1 MQKNVYQKLLVWK
14 FSRRRK
20 PLIFKGARQVG
31 KTYLLKKFGAQEY
44 SHVVYLNFEEEPL
57 IDDFFKFNLTPE
69 KIIRNLSLYVKHD
82 IKPEEDL
89 IIFDEIQAS
98 NNALNS
104 LKYFNEKANEYHI
117 AAAGS
122 LLGIKL
128 TKPKSFPVGKVNFLN
143 MYPLTF
149 LEFLDAVNRG
159 ELRKLIESTADFTP
173 YPEPFHRE
181 LTDLLRAYYYVG
193 GMPEAVHFF
202 AETNDFSG
210 VREIQKEILNS
221 YILDFAKHA
230 PPQDIPK
237 LSLIWDSI
245 PIQLGKENKNS
256 FFRRSKIGAAREFE
270 NALQWL
276 QDTGLILRINLVKA
290 GKIPLSAYAE
300 KSIFKIYVL
309 DVGLLGALA
318 KTPPDILVHDDQL
331 FTEYKGAFVENY
343 VAQQL
348 TSYKEAELYYWKSD
362 GLAEIDFICE
372 ADRHVFPLEA
382 KAGINPRSKS
392 LAFYAEKY
400 DPPIL
405 SRTTLLNLKRDGN
418 IINYPLYAISLFPK
432 LFLLPPSID
441 FLNSQDTTSLSPRVI
456 THSERLHLHETRFH
470 LFALF
475 IAKRLD
481 RIRQRG
487 FDGLITH
494 RH

>member
-1 MQKNVYQKLLVWK
+1 MQRDIYQKLLAWK
-14 FSRRRK
+14 SSRRRK
-20 PLIFKGARQVG
+20 PLLLRGARQVG

-44 SHVVYLNFEEEPL
+44 SRVAYLNFEEDPL
-57 IDDFFKFNLTPE
+57 IDDFFKSNLAPE

-104 LKYFNEKANEYHI
+104 LKYFNEQANEYHI

-149 LEFLDAVNRG
+149 LEFLDAVNRS
-159 ELRKLIESTADFTP
+159 ELRKLIESTSDFTP

-181 LTDLLRAYYYVG
+181 LTDLLRTYYYVG

-202 AETNDFSG
+202 AETNDLSG

-221 YILDFAKHA
+221 YILEFAKHA
-230 PPQDIPK
+230 PPPDIPK
-237 LSLIWDSI
+237 LSLIWESI
-245 PIQLGKENKNS
+245 PVQLGKENKKFIFS
-256 FFRRSKIGAAREFE
+256 ALKKSARAREYE

-276 QDTGLILRINLVKA
+276 QDTGLILRVNLVKA
-290 GKIPLSAYAE
+290 GKTPLSAYAE

-318 KTPPDILVHDDQL
+318 KTPPDLLAHGDQL

-348 TSYKEAELYYWKSD
+348 TAHKEAELYYWKSD

-372 ADRHVFPLEA
+372 EGHHVFPLEA
-382 KAGINPRSKS
+382 KAGVNPRSKS
-392 LAFYAEKY
+392 LVFYNEKY
-400 DPPIL
+400 HPPVL
-405 SRTTLLNLKRDGN
+405 SRATLLNLKHDGN
-418 IINYPLYAISLFPK
+418 IINYPLYAISLFPG
-432 LFLLPPSID
+432 LFLS
-441 FLNSQDTTSLSPRVI
+441 SVSK
-456 THSERLHLHETRFH
+456 H
-470 LFALF
+470 
-475 IAKRLD
+475 
-481 RIRQRG
+481 
-487 FDGLITH
+487 
-494 RH
+494 